1 MRKSKWN
8 EKANFEIVMPKASL
22 FLKLDLWYRE
32 AKAKQSAGI
41 ETCTINMNKVVHNDV
56 QWQCELFLQSMWLK
70 RDDQRSMQSDMQS
83 VTCKV
88 KVESWK
94 CHIQSEQRKLNH
106 VMDDSFWF
114 STANFDPLEYR
125 KLIATTC
132 PACVKLILIRI
143 RIPILVPIRILIRV
157 LIRMIIRIRILIQLL
172 LHIQY

>member
-1 MRKSKWN
+1 MNARACRNASKQQAIYFHN
-8 EKANFEIVMPKASL
+8 QSTQLNAVQAF

-106 VMDDSFWF
+106 DMDDSFWF
-114 STANFDPLEYR
+114 STANLDPKVFDPLNVIECR
-125 KLIATTC
+125 KLIAEC
-132 PACVKLILIRI
+132 RANIHRCCHQQIFGRRLQCLPLAGR
-143 RIPILVPIRILIRV
+143 
-157 LIRMIIRIRILIQLL
+157 
-172 LHIQY
+172 